1 MKKLYSIFMM
11 AVMAVAMS
19 FTAKADITVTLKVDD
34 ASRLTAYYTYYDA
47 DYNNQQAN
55 LDLTQFASESGGT
68 FTIPG
73 DYGYVYIYATK
84 GNVITYAMNETTG
97 SSASIGGTSTYFY
110 VGSYAGA
117 AQTLS
122 VKSADLEASRTAS
135 VTVNVDDASKVNMSY
150 NNGTSVELING
161 ENTVKFNP
169 ETESQFQ
176 ISHANY
182 GETLYSVKLND
193 ETQSDSYG
201 RYYVTVA
208 DGDKLD
214 IAANFPAIPATITF
228 SYGDNESEVLGC
240 LTVKVN
246 NEDVTDFD
254 GKTLSVMMGDKVA
267 LIGDTNLYNFNYA
280 ITVNDESQYFY
291 GSYEFTVTSETNTV
305 EVAATKYVTYNAYLT
320 VDTPENIEV
329 YPGNS
334 NTPLSLVAGEAV
346 TVELTSSSNSIT
358 VRPTTDCSI
367 VSILVNGVEYGSVNG
382 YGTSST
388 TIHNVNENDQI
399 VITTKKI
406 VRDNVA
412 TVWVDDLNAAPY
424 GYGVQRHSDRA
435 NVYLISGET
444 VTVNFDDSDNPYYFS
459 FYGPTYCSIFNNG
472 IYLVPQYE
480 GSTSYYVTLLD
491 GDAIKVYLAS
501 EPEKYAVTI
510 TESAGVENSIE
521 SVATDGQDYASWV
534 AGFTVLKD
542 TEITIVLAESA
553 EASVLVNGST
563 VDADEEG
570 KYTIAITAET
580 NIVLDKTNAIED
592 ITVNTVGNN
601 NVYNLQGILVVKNA
615 TAEQIAAL
623 PAGLY
628 IINGKKI
635 VIK

>member
-11 AVMAVAMS
+11 AVMAIAVS
-19 FTAKADITVTLKVDD
+19 FTAIADIAVTLKVDD
-34 ASRLTAYYTYYDA
+34 ATRLTAYYQYYDA
-47 DYNNQQAN
+47 SYNTQQTD
-55 LDLTQFASESGGT
+55 LDLNQFTGEEGGT

-73 DYGYVYIYATK
+73 DYGYVYVNATS

-97 SSASIGGTSTYFY
+97 SSASTGGSSTYFY
-110 VGSYAGA
+110 VGSYSGT

-150 NNGTSVELING
+150 YNGTKVELVNG

-176 ISHANY
+176 ISHVNY

-193 ETQSDSYG
+193 ETQADSYG

-208 DGDKLD
+208 NGDKLD

-228 SYGDNESEVLGC
+228 SYGDNEEEVLGC
-240 LTVKVN
+240 ITVKVN
-246 NEDVTDFD
+246 GEDVTFD
-254 GKTLSVMMGDKVA
+254 GKTLSVMMGDKVT

-280 ITVNDESQYFY
+280 ITVNGTSQYFY
-291 GSYEFTVTSETNTV
+291 GNYEFIVTSETNTV

-320 VDTPENIEV
+320 VDAPENIEA

-334 NTPLSLVAGEAV
+334 NTPLSLIAGEAV
-346 TVELTSSSNSIT
+346 AVELTSNSNTIT

-367 VSILVNGVEYGSVNG
+367 VSIQVNGVECGSVNG

-388 TIHNVNENDQI
+388 TIRNINENDQI
-399 VITTKKI
+399 VITTKVI
-406 VRDNVA
+406 VRDKVA
-412 TVWVDDLNAAPY
+412 TIWVDDLTAAPY
-424 GYGVQRHSDRA
+424 GYGVQRYSDRA
-435 NVYLISGET
+435 SVSLISGET
-444 VTVNFDDSDNPYYFS
+444 VTVNFDDSDNPYNIS

-521 SVATDGQDYASWV
+521 SVATDGQDYAAWA
-534 AGFTVLKD
+534 AGFTALKD
-542 TEITIVLAESA
+542 TEITIALAESA
-553 EASVLVNGST
+553 EVSVLVNGSAI
-563 VDADEEG
+563 DADEEG
-570 KYTIAITAET
+570 NYTITVTAET

-592 ITVNTVGNN
+592 ITINTVENN

-615 TAEQIAAL
+615 STEQISDL

-628 IINGKKI
+628 IINGKK
-635 VIK
+635 VVLK